1 MIFIKKK
8 HSDYLLPSCET
19 LIDGRIL
26 KVLQTG
32 FLMGTIVLPQFLI
45 DFIKEQA
52 SSVNGDVPMRRGDMV
67 IDTIIKE
74 ESYNFMIDKTH
85 PKDLEGIN
93 RKIVRLAV
101 LKNYRLL
108 TIEDEL
114 EPFTKIV
121 GVEVLKLKELGM
133 ALKQVFFKGDILSVK
148 PLKRGRY
155 TGEGI
160 GYLDDNS
167 TVVIEGASTSLG
179 KVIRCE
185 VISIL
190 DLPTGR
196 VIFTKI
202 LEKV

>member
-1 MIFIKKK
+1 V
-8 HSDYLLPSCET
+8 S
-19 LIDGRIL
+19 
-26 KVLQTG
+26 
-32 FLMGTIVLPQFLI
+32 
-45 DFIKEQA
+45 
-52 SSVNGDVPMRRGDMV
+52 GDVPMRRGDMV
-67 IDTIIKE
+67 IDTIMKE
-74 ESYNFMIDKTH
+74 ESYNYIIDSTN

-93 RKIVRLAV
+93 RKIVKLAV

-121 GVEVLKLKELGM
+121 GVEVLRLKELGM
-133 ALKQVFFKGDILSVK
+133 ALKQVFFKGDILRVK

-155 TGEGI
+155 SGEGI

-179 KVIRCE
+179 MVIRCE

-202 LEKV
+202 LEKK

>member
-1 MIFIKKK
+1 VLFIKKRY
-8 HSDYLLPSCET
+8 SNYLLPSCET

-26 KVLQTG
+26 KVLKTG
-32 FLMGTIVLPQFLI
+32 FLTGTIVLPQFLVG
-45 DFIKEQA
+45 FIKEQA
-52 SSVNGDVPMRRGDMV
+52 SLVSGDVPMRRGDMV
-67 IDTIIKE
+67 IDTIMKE
-74 ESYNFMIDKTH
+74 ESYNYIIDSTN

-93 RKIVRLAV
+93 RKIVKLAV

-121 GVEVLKLKELGM
+121 GVEVLRLKELGM
-133 ALKQVFFKGDILSVK
+133 ALKQVFFKGDILRVK

-155 TGEGI
+155 SGEGI

-179 KVIRCE
+179 MVIRCE

-202 LEKV
+202 LEKK

>member
-1 MIFIKKK
+1 MFFHLKR
-8 HSDYLLPSCET
+8 HSDYILPSSEAI
-19 LIDGRIL
+19 IDGRIL
-26 KVLQTG
+26 MVLKTG
-32 FLMGTIVLPQFLI
+32 FLTGVIVLPQFII
-45 DFIKEQA
+45 DYIKHQA
-52 SSVNGDVPMRRGDMV
+52 SSPNADVSIKRGDMV
-67 IDTIIKE
+67 IETLMNDE
-74 ESYNFMIDKTH
+74 GYNVMIEKMD
-85 PKDLEGIN
+85 PKDLDGIS

-101 LKNYRLL
+101 IKNYKLL

-114 EPFTKIV
+114 EPFTKMV
-121 GVEVLKLKELGM
+121 GVKVLKLKDLGM

-148 PLKRGRY
+148 PVKRGRY

-185 VISIL
+185 VISVL

-196 VIFTKI
+196 VIFSKI
-202 LEKV
+202 E